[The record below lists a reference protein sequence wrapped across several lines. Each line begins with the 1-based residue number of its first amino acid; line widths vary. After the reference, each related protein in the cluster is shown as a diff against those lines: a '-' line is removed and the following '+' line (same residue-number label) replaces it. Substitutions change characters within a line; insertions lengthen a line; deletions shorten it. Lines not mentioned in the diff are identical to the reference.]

1 MCAVSLM
8 LLAEDNLASKV
19 GGEENLEQLQ
29 YLKGLLDPE
38 NLFRNHQLRGLTP
51 DFQVAYGRKEAIQL
65 AVSGVPL
72 LAHKPSQSPFRD
84 IIVHS
89 WLFHWLGLFGPGK
102 AHGLMQNP
110 CTNMRYG

>member
-1 MCAVSLM
+1 MCVISQM

-51 DFQVAYGRKEAIQL
+51 LVG
-65 AVSGVPL
+65 
-72 LAHKPSQSPFRD
+72 
-84 IIVHS
+84 
-89 WLFHWLGLFGPGK
+89 GPCEPGSHT
-102 AHGLMQNP
+102 AS
-110 CTNMRYG
+110 

>member
-1 MCAVSLM
+1 MRVISLM

-51 DFQVAYGRKEAIQL
+51 DSRSPSAGDTAIHVA
-65 AVSGVPL
+65 S
-72 LAHKPSQSPFRD
+72 
-84 IIVHS
+84 
-89 WLFHWLGLFGPGK
+89 
-102 AHGLMQNP
+102 
-110 CTNMRYG
+110 

>member
-29 YLKGLLDPE
+29 YLKRLLDPE

-51 DFQVAYGRKEAIQL
+51 DF
-65 AVSGVPL
+65 
-72 LAHKPSQSPFRD
+72 
-84 IIVHS
+84 
-89 WLFHWLGLFGPGK
+89 
-102 AHGLMQNP
+102 
-110 CTNMRYG
+110 